1 MKMKSGQ
8 SSISEIESLIYL
20 LDDPDPTVQSG
31 VRNRFKELG
40 ENAVPLLD
48 QYRSESVKDS
58 ERKSI
63 NEVLY
68 FITIESLFE
77 DFSEL
82 VAFGIKSRADLE
94 DALLMLAR
102 FGNPTLRTSEYR
114 KKLDKLSS
122 DIGHKVAGTPS
133 ITEKMQI
140 ILHYVFRELRFRGDA
155 DKYHNLDN
163 AFLDRVIDR
172 RKGLPIMLSMIVVFI
187 AQRLGLPF
195 YGVNMPIHFML
206 MYETHNQQ
214 ILIDPFDGGTIVTYN
229 QCFYFL
235 KKNGID
241 PRPEHLIKA
250 DYKDVLLRTLR
261 NLVNSY
267 AKLNDERK
275 VADLQKLIHIIDIT
289 K

>member
-1 MKMKSGQ
+1 MSSRQ
-8 SSISEIESLIYL
+8 SSINEIESLIYL

-31 VRNRFKELG
+31 VKNRFKELG

-58 ERKSI
+58 EKKSI

-68 FITIESLFE
+68 YITIESLFE

-82 VAFGIKSRADLE
+82 IDFGIKSRADLE

-102 FGNPTLRTSEYR
+102 FGNPTLRTGEYR
-114 KKLDKLSS
+114 RKLDALSAQIS
-122 DIGHKVAGTPS
+122 SKVAATPS
-133 ITEKMQI
+133 MTEKMQI
-140 ILHYVFRELRFRGDA
+140 ILHFVFRELRFRGDT

-163 AFLDRVIDR
+163 AYLDRVIDR

-214 ILIDPFDGGTIVTYN
+214 IIIDPFDGGTIVTYN

-235 KKNGID
+235 KKNSID
-241 PRPEHLIKA
+241 PRPEHLRKA
-250 DYKDVLLRTLR
+250 DYKDILLRTIR

-267 AKLNDERK
+267 SKVNDTRK
-275 VADLQKLIHIIDIT
+275 MDDLQKLLHIIDVA

>member
-1 MKMKSGQ
+1 MSTRQ
-8 SSISEIESLIYL
+8 SSINEIESLIYL

-31 VRNRFKELG
+31 VKNRFKELG

-77 DFSEL
+77 DFSGLIE
-82 VAFGIKSRADLE
+82 FGIKSRADLE

-102 FGNPTLRTSEYR
+102 FGNPTLRTGEYR
-114 KKLDKLSS
+114 RKLDDLSAQIS
-122 DIGHKVAGTPS
+122 SKVASTPS

-140 ILHYVFRELRFRGDA
+140 ILHFVFRELRFRGDA

-163 AFLDRVIDR
+163 AYLDRVIDR
-172 RKGLPIMLSMIVVFI
+172 RKGLPIMLSMVVVFI
-187 AQRLGLPF
+187 AQRLGIPF

-229 QCFYFL
+229 QCYYFL

-241 PRPEHLIKA
+241 PRPEHLMKA
-250 DYKDVLLRTLR
+250 DYKEVLIRTIR
-261 NLVNSY
+261 NLINSY
-267 AKLNDERK
+267 SKVNDSRK
-275 VADLQKLIHIIDIT
+275 MEDLQKLLHIIEVSR
-289 K
+289 

>member
-1 MKMKSGQ
+1 MSSRQ
-8 SSISEIESLIYL
+8 SSINEIESLIYL
-20 LDDPDPTVQSG
+20 LNDPDPTVQSG
-31 VRNRFKELG
+31 VKNRFKELG
-40 ENAVPLLD
+40 GNAVPLLD
-48 QYRSESVKDS
+48 QYHSESVKDS

-68 FITIESLFE
+68 YITIESLFE

-82 VAFGIKSRADLE
+82 IDFGIKSRADLE

-102 FGNPTLRTSEYR
+102 FGNPTLRTGEYR
-114 KKLDKLSS
+114 RKLDALSTQIS
-122 DIGHKVAGTPS
+122 SKVAATPS
-133 ITEKMQI
+133 VTEKMQI

-163 AFLDRVIDR
+163 AYLDRVIDR
-172 RKGLPIMLSMIVVFI
+172 RKGLPIMLSMVVVFI
-187 AQRLGLPF
+187 AQRLGIPF

-241 PRPEHLIKA
+241 PRPEHLMKA
-250 DYKDVLLRTLR
+250 GYKEILIRTIR
-261 NLVNSY
+261 NLINSY
-267 AKLNDERK
+267 SKLNDSRK
-275 VADLQKLIHIIDIT
+275 MEDLQKLLKIIEVSR
-289 K
+289 

>member
-1 MKMKSGQ
+1 MSTRQ
-8 SSISEIESLIYL
+8 SSINEIESLIYL

-31 VRNRFKELG
+31 VKNRFKELG

-68 FITIESLFE
+68 YITIESLFE

-82 VAFGIKSRADLE
+82 IEFGIKSRADLE

-102 FGNPTLRTSEYR
+102 FGNPTLRTGEYR
-114 KKLDKLSS
+114 RKLDDLSAQIS
-122 DIGHKVAGTPS
+122 SKVASTPS

-140 ILHYVFRELRFRGDA
+140 ILHFVFRELRFRGDA

-163 AFLDRVIDR
+163 AYLDRVIDR
-172 RKGLPIMLSMIVVFI
+172 RKGLPIMLSMVVVFI
-187 AQRLGLPF
+187 AQRLGIPF

-229 QCFYFL
+229 QCYYFL

-241 PRPEHLIKA
+241 PRPEHLMKA
-250 DYKDVLLRTLR
+250 DHKEVLIRTIR
-261 NLVNSY
+261 NLINSY
-267 AKLNDERK
+267 SKVNDSRK
-275 VADLQKLIHIIDIT
+275 MEDLQKLLHIIEVSR
-289 K
+289 

>member
-1 MKMKSGQ
+1 MSSRQ
-8 SSISEIESLIYL
+8 SSINEIESLIYL

-31 VRNRFKELG
+31 VKNRFKELG

-68 FITIESLFE
+68 YITIESLFE

-82 VAFGIKSRADLE
+82 IDFGIKSRADLE

-102 FGNPTLRTSEYR
+102 FGNPTLRTGEYR
-114 KKLDKLSS
+114 RKLDALSTQIS
-122 DIGHKVAGTPS
+122 SKVAATPS
-133 ITEKMQI
+133 VTEKMQI

-163 AFLDRVIDR
+163 AYLDRVIDR
-172 RKGLPIMLSMIVVFI
+172 RKGLPIMLSMVVVFI
-187 AQRLGLPF
+187 AQRLGIPF

-241 PRPEHLIKA
+241 PRPEHLMKA
-250 DYKDVLLRTLR
+250 DYKEILIRTIR
-261 NLVNSY
+261 NLINSY
-267 AKLNDERK
+267 SKLNDSRK
-275 VADLQKLIHIIDIT
+275 MEDLQKLLQIIEVSR
-289 K
+289 

>member
-1 MKMKSGQ
+1 MSTRQ
-8 SSISEIESLIYL
+8 SSINEIESLIYL

-31 VRNRFKELG
+31 VKNRFKELG

-68 FITIESLFE
+68 YITIESLFE
-77 DFSEL
+77 DFSGLIE
-82 VAFGIKSRADLE
+82 FGIKSRADLE
-94 DALLMLAR
+94 DALLMMAR
-102 FGNPTLRTSEYR
+102 FGNPTLRTGEYR
-114 KKLDKLSS
+114 RKLDDLSAQIS
-122 DIGHKVAGTPS
+122 SKVASTPS

-140 ILHYVFRELRFRGDA
+140 ILHFVFRELRFRGDA

-163 AFLDRVIDR
+163 AYLDRVIDR
-172 RKGLPIMLSMIVVFI
+172 RKGLPIMLSMVVVFI
-187 AQRLGLPF
+187 AQRLGIPF

-229 QCFYFL
+229 QCYYFL

-241 PRPEHLIKA
+241 PRPEHLMKA
-250 DYKDVLLRTLR
+250 DYKEVLIRTIR
-261 NLVNSY
+261 NLINSY
-267 AKLNDERK
+267 SKVNDSRK
-275 VADLQKLIHIIDIT
+275 MEDLQKLLHIIEVSR
-289 K
+289 

>member
-1 MKMKSGQ
+1 MSTRQ
-8 SSISEIESLIYL
+8 SSINEIESLIYL

-31 VRNRFKELG
+31 VKNRFKELG

-77 DFSEL
+77 DFSGLIE
-82 VAFGIKSRADLE
+82 FGIKSRADLE
-94 DALLMLAR
+94 DALLMMAR
-102 FGNPTLRTSEYR
+102 FGNPTLRTGEYR
-114 KKLDKLSS
+114 RKLDDLSAQIS
-122 DIGHKVAGTPS
+122 SKVASTPS

-140 ILHYVFRELRFRGDA
+140 ILHFVFRELRFRGDA

-163 AFLDRVIDR
+163 AYLDRVIDR
-172 RKGLPIMLSMIVVFI
+172 RKGLPIMLSMVVVFI
-187 AQRLGLPF
+187 AQRLGIPF

-229 QCFYFL
+229 QCYYFL

-241 PRPEHLIKA
+241 PRPEHLMKA
-250 DYKDVLLRTLR
+250 DYKEVLIRTIR
-261 NLVNSY
+261 NLINSY
-267 AKLNDERK
+267 SKVNDSRK
-275 VADLQKLIHIIDIT
+275 MEDLQKLLHIIEVSR
-289 K
+289 

>member
-1 MKMKSGQ
+1 MSTRQ
-8 SSISEIESLIYL
+8 SSINEIESLIYL

-31 VRNRFKELG
+31 VKNRFKELG
-40 ENAVPLLD
+40 EHAVPLLD
-48 QYRSESVKDS
+48 QFRSESVKDS
-58 ERKSI
+58 EKKSI

-68 FITIESLFE
+68 YITIESLFE

-82 VAFGIKSRADLE
+82 IEFGIKSRADLE
-94 DALLMLAR
+94 DALLLLAR
-102 FGNPTLRTSEYR
+102 FGNPTLRTGEYR
-114 KKLDKLSS
+114 RKLDALSAQIS
-122 DIGHKVAGTPS
+122 SKVANTPS
-133 ITEKMQI
+133 VTEKMQI
-140 ILHYVFRELRFRGDA
+140 ILHFVFRELRFRGDA

-163 AFLDRVIDR
+163 AYLDRVIDR

-206 MYETHNQQ
+206 LYETHNQQ

-241 PRPEHLIKA
+241 PRPEHLQKA
-250 DYKDVLLRTLR
+250 DYREVLLRTIR
-261 NLVNSY
+261 NLINSY
-267 AKLNDERK
+267 SKVNETRKMEDLHKL
-275 VADLQKLIHIIDIT
+275 LHIIDVT